1 MSDKDT
7 LLLKEKKVDKS
18 KDQVKRAREAS
29 ISPMNEKNQKKPV
42 KKLVESS
49 SSEDEILINEK
60 ENSVAIKEENSH
72 LNNSKC

>member
-7 LLLKEKKVDKS
+7 LFLKEKKVDKS

-29 ISPMNEKNQKKPV
+29 ISPMNEKNQKKSV
-42 KKLVESS
+42 KKIVESS